1 MYSKMGGS
9 AREYGTYNGQSPA
22 GAGNVKMANFNKWVA
37 KENGDCPKVFGYTAN
52 ASWAA
57 GSEYKY
63 SFSENID
70 DFNIKTFS
78 FFNNET
84 YVGRPGCTV
93 EDVDGKA
100 TAQKLLDEILKEIKG
115 KTCPSKIEDMNSF
128 QSNLESWYEQLRTNN
143 EYRVLWSAG
152 LIDEVTKKSAQEQ
165 ISAAIHDKISD
176 CQYSICKIDSTKR
189 KTIESNLGAA
199 CKNGCTLTNVKTPS
213 DSANAKCY
221 CCGNSQG
228 CVYQWTE
235 NGGSSCSLQSSI
247 PKGQCIGTTKDLE
260 CRKCLSSA
268 YDKAGLTDEQK
279 SCMAGSEIAKLLTES
294 NIEKANDDA
303 ATQDVNKE
311 IEANKQ
317 TRETVFQKLNQ
328 QETKFEFVLPSGNIS
343 ACKDLLGPN
352 LAAVVKT
359 SFLILQ
365 IVGAIIAI
373 VKGMMTLIPPILAKD
388 AEALK
393 KAGNVLTKMAIVL
406 VIIFLLRPLLQFLG
420 SILGFDVSCI
430 V

>member
-1 MYSKMGGS
+1 
-9 AREYGTYNGQSPA
+9 
-22 GAGNVKMANFNKWVA
+22 
-37 KENGDCPKVFGYTAN
+37 
-52 ASWAA
+52 
-57 GSEYKY
+57 
-63 SFSENID
+63 
-70 DFNIKTFS
+70 
-78 FFNNET
+78 
-84 YVGRPGCTV
+84 
-93 EDVDGKA
+93 
-100 TAQKLLDEILKEIKG
+100 
-115 KTCPSKIEDMNSF
+115 
-128 QSNLESWYEQLRTNN
+128 
-143 EYRVLWSAG
+143 
-152 LIDEVTKKSAQEQ
+152 
-165 ISAAIHDKISD
+165 
-176 CQYSICKIDSTKR
+176 
-189 KTIESNLGAA
+189 
-199 CKNGCTLTNVKTPS
+199 
-213 DSANAKCY
+213 
-221 CCGNSQG
+221 
-228 CVYQWTE
+228 
-235 NGGSSCSLQSSI
+235 
-247 PKGQCIGTTKDLE
+247 
-260 CRKCLSSA
+260 
-268 YDKAGLTDEQK
+268 
-279 SCMAGSEIAKLLTES
+279 MAGSEIAKLLTES